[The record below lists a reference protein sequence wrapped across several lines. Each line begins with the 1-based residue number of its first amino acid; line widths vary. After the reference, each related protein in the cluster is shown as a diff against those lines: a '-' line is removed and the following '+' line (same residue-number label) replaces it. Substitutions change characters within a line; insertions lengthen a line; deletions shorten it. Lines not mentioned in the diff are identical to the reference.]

1 MGAAAVFVDFGIVGF
16 VDVDGGDFGAELFE
30 DFFCDDTGGAVG
42 AVEANVK
49 RIKIDVSDVIAEMFK
64 ISSEGFV
71 VEVLAKAG

>member
-1 MGAAAVFVDFGIVGF
+1 MSAAAVFVDFGIVGF

-30 DFFCDDTGGAVG
+30 DFFCDDAGGAVG
-42 AVEANVK
+42 TVEA
-49 RIKIDVSDVIAEMFK
+49 DVERVEVNDADVVAEMFK